1 MPKMSTPCTSRR
13 VARKAT
19 AGPATEGP
27 AEAFVRHALGNRHTE
42 THGEKCLHD
51 GAPIRVLT
59 DIAIQ
64 EAKDEMMVDWQVK
77 VTGEK
82 HST

>member
-1 MPKMSTPCTSRR
+1 
-13 VARKAT
+13 
-19 AGPATEGP
+19 
-27 AEAFVRHALGNRHTE
+27 
-42 THGEKCLHD
+42 LHD
-51 GAPIRVLT
+51 GAPIRALT

-64 EAKDEMMVDWQVK
+64 EAKDEMMVDRQVK